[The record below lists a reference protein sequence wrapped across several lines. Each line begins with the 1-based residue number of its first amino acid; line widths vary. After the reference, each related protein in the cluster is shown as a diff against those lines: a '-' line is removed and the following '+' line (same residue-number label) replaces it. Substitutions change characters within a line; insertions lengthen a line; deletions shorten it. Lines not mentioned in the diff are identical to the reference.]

1 MDCVNNVMDNRDA
14 LQAEILARL
23 SSLEDNIIDIAKKI
37 NIIEGMG
44 VIEKNKKKIEDT
56 KQEIL
61 NQLMERASAKN
72 RDAS

>member
-1 MDCVNNVMDNRDA
+1 MDNKDA

-61 NQLMERASAKN
+61 NHLMEKANARN

>member
-1 MDCVNNVMDNRDA
+1 MDNKDA

-61 NQLMERASAKN
+61 KQLMEKANAKN

>member
-1 MDCVNNVMDNRDA
+1 MDNRDA

-61 NQLMERASAKN
+61 NQLMERQYARN
-72 RDAS
+72 NDASQRDD

>member
-1 MDCVNNVMDNRDA
+1 MDNRDA

-61 NQLMERASAKN
+61 EQLMERQYARYNDPAQ
-72 RDAS
+72 RDD

>member
-1 MDCVNNVMDNRDA
+1 MDCVKNVMDNRDA

-23 SSLEDNIIDIAKKI
+23 SSLEDNIIDISKKI

-61 NQLMERASAKN
+61 NQLMERANAKN

>member
-1 MDCVNNVMDNRDA
+1 MDNKDA

-23 SSLEDNIIDIAKKI
+23 SSLEANIIDIAKKI

-61 NQLMERASAKN
+61 NQLMERANANN